1 MGAFKN
7 ELEERALTKVEE
19 ISQKHYLLPWEKL
32 PPHLKFVV
40 YEVAEEIAR
49 FEMSGN

>member
-19 ISQKHYLLPWEKL
+19 ISERNYLRPWKEL

-49 FEMSGN
+49 LEMSGN